1 MFAPNYI
8 ENKLKFFP
16 HIKEAVC
23 FGDQRDRVCAFI
35 NIDFEAVGNWAERRA
50 CPTRATPTWPASR
63 RCWR

>member
-23 FGDQRDRVCAFI
+23 FGNGRDTSA
-35 NIDFEAVGNWAERRA
+35 
-50 CPTRATPTWPASR
+50 PSSTST
-63 RCWR
+63 